1 MEKVKI
7 MIVEDESIVA
17 KDIENMLK
25 RVGYG
30 VPAVVASG
38 EKAIEKAAE
47 TSPDLVLMDIMLKG
61 DMDGVEAAEQIRSRF
76 HIPVIY
82 VTAFADD
89 STLQRAKITEP
100 YGYLL
105 KPFQDRE
112 LHTTIEMALY
122 RHKMERRLK
131 ESEQWLSTTLRS
143 IGDAVIATDT
153 EGCVTFMNLV
163 AQDLTGWSQ
172 EEAAGKPLRHVFN
185 IVNEDT
191 DEPCEDP
198 VERVIREN
206 NVVGL
211 GNHTLLIAR
220 DGTRFPIDDSAA
232 PIRDD
237 SGNLIGVVL
246 VFRDITERRRSE
258 EESLRAQR
266 LESIGI
272 LAGGIAHDFNN
283 ILTAIMGNISLARV
297 YNDPDKISERLLE
310 LEKASMQAKELI
322 QQLLTFSR
330 GGIPVKEIVS
340 LVEILKGTTA
350 FALRGSNVK
359 CGFLISG
366 DLWPVEADPGQ
377 ISQVISNLIINADQ
391 SMPDGGVIKVR
402 AENIAIERDHG
413 LPLENG
419 KYVKISIEDRGAGIP
434 KEHLHKIFDPYFT
447 TKQKGSGLGLAN
459 SYSIIKRHDG
469 HITAESQV
477 GVGTTMHIYLPASPE
492 EIPLKKREEDE
503 EEEPVVGRGRVL
515 VMDDEK
521 FVREIASEMLGNIG
535 YEVAAATDGLEA
547 IRLYKEAEGS
557 KKSYDAI
564 IMDLT
569 VPGGMGGEKAV
580 QDLIKFDPGVKA
592 IASSGYS
599 NSPVIADYRKY
610 GFCSVIT
617 KPYRIKELSEV
628 LHRVMSNE

>member
-1 MEKVKI
+1 MEKVKV
-7 MIVEDESIVA
+7 MVVEDESIVA

-25 RVGYG
+25 RVEYD
-30 VPAVVASG
+30 VPAVVSSG
-38 EKAIEKAAE
+38 EEAIEKVAQ

-82 VTAFADD
+82 ITAYADD
-89 STLQRAKITEP
+89 TTLQRAKITEP

-122 RHKMERRLK
+122 RHKMERKLK
-131 ESEQWLSTTLRS
+131 ESEQWFSTTLRS

-172 EEAAGKPLRHVFN
+172 DEAAGKPLEHAFN

-198 VERVIREN
+198 VKRVIRES

-211 GNHTLLIAR
+211 ANHTLLIAR

-232 PIRDD
+232 PIRNE
-237 SGNLIGVVL
+237 SGDLIGVVL

-310 LEKASMQAKELI
+310 LEKASIQAKELI

-330 GGIPVKEIVS
+330 GGTPVKETVS
-340 LVEILKGTTA
+340 LIEILKGTTA

-391 SMPDGGVIKVR
+391 AMPDGGVIKVR
-402 AENIAIERDHG
+402 AENVVIKREHG
-413 LPLENG
+413 LPLGNG
-419 KYVKISIEDRGAGIP
+419 KYVKISVEDRGTGIP
-434 KEHLHKIFDPYFT
+434 KEHLSKIFDPYFT
-447 TKQKGSGLGLAN
+447 TKQKGSGLGLAT

-477 GVGTTMHIYLPASPE
+477 GVGTTLHIYLPASPQE
-492 EIPLKKREEDE
+492 TPLKKKEEE
-503 EEEPVVGRGRVL
+503 QEEPVMGKGRVL

-521 FVREIASEMLGNIG
+521 LIREIASEMLGNIG
-535 YEVAAATDGLEA
+535 YETTAATDGLEA

-557 KKSYDAI
+557 KKSYDAV

-580 QDLIKFDPGVKA
+580 QDLIKIDPGVKA
-592 IASSGYS
+592 IASSGYP

-628 LHRVMSNE
+628 LHRVMRSK

>member
-7 MIVEDESIVA
+7 MVVEDESIVA
-17 KDIENMLK
+17 KDIENMLR
-25 RVGYG
+25 RVGYD

-38 EKAIEKAAE
+38 EKSIEKAAE
-47 TSPDLVLMDIMLKG
+47 ESPDLVLMDIMLKG

-82 VTAFADD
+82 VTAYADD

-122 RHKMERRLK
+122 RHKMERKLK
-131 ESEQWLSTTLRS
+131 ESEEWLSTTLRS
-143 IGDAVIATDT
+143 IGDAVIATDI

-172 EEAAGKPLRHVFN
+172 EEAAGKPLKHVFN

-198 VERVIREN
+198 VERAIREN

-211 GNHTLLIAR
+211 ANHTLLIAR

-237 SGNLIGVVL
+237 SGNLTGVVL

-330 GGIPVKEIVS
+330 GGTPVKETVS
-340 LVEILKGTTA
+340 LAEILKGTTD

-359 CGFLISG
+359 CGFLIPG

-377 ISQVISNLIINADQ
+377 ISQVISNLVINADQ
-391 SMPDGGVIKVR
+391 AMPDGGVIKVR
-402 AENIAIERDHG
+402 AENVVIKRYHG
-413 LPLENG
+413 LPLEDG

-434 KEHLHKIFDPYFT
+434 KEHLNKIFDPYFT
-447 TKQKGSGLGLAN
+447 TKQKGSGLGLAT

-469 HITAESQV
+469 HITAESQL
-477 GVGTTMHIYLPASPE
+477 GVGTTMHIYLPASPKE
-492 EIPLKKREEDE
+492 TPLKKKGKE
-503 EEEPVVGRGRVL
+503 EELVRGKGRVL
-515 VMDDEK
+515 FMDDEK
-521 FVREIASEMLGNIG
+521 SIREIASEMLDNIG
-535 YEVAAATDGLEA
+535 YETTAATDGLEA
-547 IRLYKEAEGS
+547 VRLYKEAEGS
-557 KKSYDAI
+557 KKSYDAV

-569 VPGGMGGEKAV
+569 VPGGVGGEKAV
-580 QDLIKFDPGVKA
+580 QDLIKIDPGVKA

-628 LHRVMSNE
+628 LHRVMRSK